1 VNGNCTLSSIEPLNA
16 TSFRGCG
23 IEGITTI
30 PRQTKTEKDITM
42 HPRTKR
48 HLLQITKPLARLMA
62 GYGVLIMF
70 AILAV
75 LALILL
81 P

>member
-1 VNGNCTLSSIEPLNA
+1 
-16 TSFRGCG
+16 
-23 IEGITTI
+23 
-30 PRQTKTEKDITM
+30 M

-48 HLLQITKPLARLMA
+48 QILQITKPLARLIA

-70 AILAV
+70 AILAI
-75 LALILL
+75 LALILI